1 MSGGHLA
8 AQLFNPE
15 RLTLAREFRG
25 LTKTALARRVDKT
38 PSALTQ
44 FEMGQV
50 RPDGSTLSA
59 LALALGFPVQFF
71 AREGSRLVI
80 PLDSCSFRSLRS
92 ASQRDRRRLL
102 ASGSMVREL
111 VAFLEQYVDF
121 PPDAVSPLSGLADTD
136 IESCAAEV
144 RRQWGLSSGPIPNM
158 VKLLESRGVI
168 VAPIQ
173 ANCASVDAFSFWFE
187 GRALVMLVLDKKSPS
202 RSRFDAA
209 HELGHLVLHNDASP
223 GDPVLEREADRFAAA
238 FLLPAAAYARECPTR
253 LDWPCLRELKKRW
266 RVSLAALVRRGRDL
280 GRLSDA
286 SYRRAF
292 TYLNATGERK
302 NERDEPPREHPVL
315 LSQALEVIRDD
326 WSLKDLSGELRFP
339 VQEILSDILD
349 EAETTATQ
357 AEEQREDD

>member
-25 LTKTALARRVDKT
+25 LTKTALARKIDKT

-144 RRQWGLSSGPIPNM
+144 RRQWGLGSGPIPNM

-223 GDPVLEREADRFAAA
+223 GDPSAERQADRFAAA
-238 FLLPAAAYARECPTR
+238 FLMPAETYGRECPTR
-253 LDWPCLRELKKRW
+253 LNWPCLLDLKRRW

-292 TYLNATGERK
+292 TFLNSTGQRRE
-302 NERDEPPREHPVL
+302 EPDEPPRESPL
-315 LSQALEVIRDD
+315 LVARALEVIHDE
-326 WSLKDLSGELRFP
+326 WPLEAISAELQFP
-339 VQEILSDILD
+339 VGKTLSEVLTEPRPLHIG
-349 EAETTATQ
+349 
-357 AEEQREDD
+357 